1 MEILENNKG
10 FGVITEHLLT
20 ACFAIKVR
28 CMVLLNTETVL
39 NGKSLI
45 ASFAMELQISMIPSP
60 EDPPWRSD
68 DYQSELRRLGLAL
81 REDGLEIQEVGSHP
95 VRSGETAPI
104 SGEWKVKLGATLEP
118 ILKAPVG
125 SWLQARRGRTARLRI
140 GEIEADVRTVEE
152 LARVIKIAKCYQEV
166 TENES

>member
-1 MEILENNKG
+1 MA
-10 FGVITEHLLT
+10 LLYIE
-20 ACFAIKVR
+20 A
-28 CMVLLNTETVL
+28 VL
-39 NGKSLI
+39 NRKSLI

-81 REDGLEIQEVGSHP
+81 REDGLEIHEVGSHP

-104 SGEWKVKLGATLEP
+104 SGEWSVKLGATLEP

-140 GEIEADVRTVEE
+140 VEIEAGGRTVED
-152 LARVIKIAKCYQEV
+152 LARVIKISKCYQEV
-166 TENES
+166 TENET

>member
-1 MEILENNKG
+1 MPNLFLLRVVLMGLPRG
-10 FGVITEHLLT
+10 FAYHR
-20 ACFAIKVR
+20 ARYA
-28 CMVLLNTETVL
+28 VL

-68 DYQSELRRLGLAL
+68 DYQSELRKLGLAL
-81 REDGLEIQEVGSHP
+81 RGDGLEIHEVGPHP
-95 VRSGETAPI
+95 VRSGETSPI
-104 SGEWKVKLGATLEP
+104 SGEWRVKLGATLEP

-140 GEIEADVRTVEE
+140 GEIEADVRTAEE

>member
-1 MEILENNKG
+1 VASFE
-10 FGVITEHLLT
+10 
-20 ACFAIKVR
+20 
-28 CMVLLNTETVL
+28 TETRRSVL

-68 DYQSELRRLGLAL
+68 DYQSELRKLGLAL
-81 REDGLEIQEVGSHP
+81 RGDGLEIHEVGSHP
-95 VRSGETAPI
+95 VRSGETSPL
-104 SGEWKVKLGATLEP
+104 SGEWRFKLGATLEP

-140 GEIEADVRTVEE
+140 GEIEADVRTAEE
-152 LARVIKIAKCYQEV
+152 LTRVIKIANCYQQVAED
-166 TENES
+166 ES